1 MRNLYL
7 VRHGMVAFPGGVKR
21 CIGRTDLFLDDTG
34 RRQAADLGRYFLG
47 RRDLQVF
54 CSPLARARETALI
67 LSRGRLPVQVV
78 DGLAELDMG
87 EWENCPMAEL
97 KKELESEPVNG
108 EGRESGL
115 KRFRETIDEIL
126 ESTKGD
132 IICVTHAGVNCCY
145 LADLLGSPLNTS
157 RALAQPY
164 GCFSRIEIDE
174 SGGMTVVELGRMAGT
189 APDRVECERILEHYR
204 TPEQVRAHCRQV
216 CRQALL
222 LGGKLKN
229 AGYHVDLGL
238 VQSAALLHDVA
249 RAKADHAVQGAQW
262 ILREGYPQVAEI
274 IMRHHDLGNPSSHP
288 YETTIVYLTDKL
300 VQGDRVVNLEE
311 RFQHSRSRCQGS
323 GYPEEA
329 LKAHERRYREA
340 REAMGRVRE
349 WIGVE
354 NISGLT
360 G

>member
-34 RRQAADLGRYFLG
+34 RRQAEALGRYFLG
-47 RRDLQVF
+47 RQDLQVF

-87 EWENCPMAEL
+87 EWENCPMSEL
-97 KKELESEPVNG
+97 KKDLESEPANG

-115 KRFRETIDEIL
+115 KRFRETIDGIL
-126 ESTKGD
+126 ESTEGD
-132 IICVTHAGVNCCY
+132 IVCVAHAGVNCCY

-164 GCFSRIEIDE
+164 GCFSRIEVDE
-174 SGGMTVVELGRMAGT
+174 SGRLTVAELGRMAVA
-189 APDRVECERILEHYR
+189 APDRAECERILEHYR

-222 LGGKLKN
+222 LGGRLKN
-229 AGYHVDLGL
+229 AGYQVDMSL

-262 ILREGYPQVAEI
+262 ILREGYPQVADI
-274 IMRHHDLGNPSSHP
+274 ILRHHDLGNPSSHP
-288 YETTIVYLTDKL
+288 YETTIVYLADKL
-300 VQGDRVVNLEE
+300 VQGERVVNLEE
-311 RFQHSRSRCQGS
+311 RFQRSRSRCQGA
-323 GYPEEA
+323 GQPEEA

-349 WIGVE
+349 WIGEE